1 MLPEPGVAEMATADT
16 LGRMDNSGREGLV
29 LRPCHGSQEWPVLVR
44 IWRAAVAATHHFLT
58 AEDIDYY
65 EHRVA
70 SEYLGA
76 VELTVAES
84 GELPVGFSGVAAG
97 KLEMLFV
104 APAHHGDGAGSALL
118 GAALARIP
126 DLLVDVNEQNPQAVG
141 FYRRHGFVV
150 LDRSDTDADGRPF
163 PILHLG
169 RRG

>member
-1 MLPEPGVAEMATADT
+1 MATADK
-16 LGRMDNSGREGLV
+16 LGRMDNSGRAGLV
-29 LRPCHGSQEWPVLVR
+29 LRPCHGSREWPVLVR
-44 IWRAAVAATHHFLT
+44 IWRTAVEATHHFLT

-65 EHRVA
+65 EHRMA

-84 GELPVGFSGVAAG
+84 DEVPVGFSGVAAG

-104 APAHHGDGAGSALL
+104 DRAHHGHGAGSALL
-118 GAALARIP
+118 GQGLALFP
-126 DLLVDVNEQNPQAVG
+126 DLLVDVNEQNPQALA

-169 RRG
+169 RRA

>member
-1 MLPEPGVAEMATADT
+1 M
-16 LGRMDNSGREGLV
+16 V
-29 LRPCHGSQEWPVLVR
+29 LRPCQGPPEWPDLVR
-44 IWRAAVAATHHFLT
+44 IWRTAVEATHDFLT

-70 SEYLGA
+70 NEYLGA
-76 VELTVAES
+76 VELTVAAVDDV
-84 GELPVGFSGVAAG
+84 PIGFSGVAEG

-104 APAHHGDGAGSALL
+104 DRAHHGHGAGTALL
-118 GAALARIP
+118 GKALAEIP
-126 DLLVDVNEQNPQAVG
+126 GLLVDVNEQNPQALG

-169 RRG
+169 RRRRIESDRAGSMPILP